1 VLKYPAMVVLMG
13 NMIRWTEHSEN
24 ALKNQTLDPNSTS
37 DLVHTLNLEL
47 QDIVTL
53 VRSQLSE
60 LDRLTLGAM
69 VKNILWLGGF
79 RCS

>member
-1 VLKYPAMVVLMG
+1 MVVLMG

-24 ALKNQTLDPNSTS
+24 ALKNQTLDANSTS

-69 VKNILWLGGF
+69 VTIWIWIGRVG
-79 RCS
+79 CA